1 MVGCSVGLE
10 NLCLDNLDANADGSV
25 VGWGVLVE
33 VLVLLYGFLAVA
45 IIADNHLVTS
55 LETLCVRWNVRED
68 VAGASFMAF
77 GSAAPEII
85 INAVSTIKTV
95 LAVSDGGAAAVAP
108 EDAGEDTDLGIGAI
122 IGSGMIAFTV
132 IPGVCGLAAK
142 EDLALK
148 RRPLARDTGFY
159 SLALALLCY
168 AISDGLV
175 EVHEAAVMVT
185 LYVVY
190 IAIVVFSSG
199 VRRRRRAIPAAQ
211 FLCAIRRRAN
221 SSLTPRVPPPQVRQL
236 YRVRVLGRA
245 PRAKQSFVTQAH
257 IEAESGLQP
266 LGSPAAQAAGLQP
279 PGPGGEDPRP
289 PPMAVATPVA
299 EAEAAGLWDA
309 LPIQPSPM
317 EFSPLDIS
325 ASMMNLKPP
334 EPKETPF
341 TKAVAAL
348 MRAGGVALVPLNL
361 ALKVTCPPCE
371 HDGPH
376 AKWYPVT
383 FAMAFAWVAFLST
396 VISAVVSRWGDL
408 LGVSPAFL
416 GMYIIAVGAEIP
428 DTIQSVTVARRGYG
442 SMAVSNS
449 TGSQIINILIG
460 LGLPW
465 LISTM
470 ASVPVPVHRPAQILQ
485 MAAFQGANVFLYL
498 SLVLFVTWRTWRRGD
513 HSKASLGRRKGAALV
528 ALYVVV
534 LSVYAAINFT

>member
-199 VRRRRRAIPAAQ
+199 VRRRRRAQFSRAQSGAA
-211 FLCAIRRRAN
+211 RAN
-221 SSLTPRVPPPQVRQL
+221 SSPTPRVRPPQVRQL

-266 LGSPAAQAAGLQP
+266 LGSPAAQAPGLQP

-334 EPKETPF
+334 EPKETPL

>member
-199 VRRRRRAIPAAQ
+199 VRRRRRAILAR
-211 FLCAIRRRAN
+211 AIRRGAN
-221 SSLTPRVPPPQVRQL
+221 ISPTPLPPPQVRQL

-266 LGSPAAQAAGLQP
+266 LGSPAAQAPGLQP

>member
-1 MVGCSVGLE
+1 M
-10 NLCLDNLDANADGSV
+10 
-25 VGWGVLVE
+25 
-33 VLVLLYGFLAVA
+33 
-45 IIADNHLVTS
+45 
-55 LETLCVRWNVRED
+55 
-68 VAGASFMAF
+68 
-77 GSAAPEII
+77 
-85 INAVSTIKTV
+85 
-95 LAVSDGGAAAVAP
+95 
-108 EDAGEDTDLGIGAI
+108 
-122 IGSGMIAFTV
+122 
-132 IPGVCGLAAK
+132 
-142 EDLALK
+142 
-148 RRPLARDTGFY
+148 
-159 SLALALLCY
+159 
-168 AISDGLV
+168 
-175 EVHEAAVMVT
+175 
-185 LYVVY
+185 
-190 IAIVVFSSG
+190 
-199 VRRRRRAIPAAQ
+199 
-211 FLCAIRRRAN
+211 
-221 SSLTPRVPPPQVRQL
+221 RQL

-348 MRAGGVALVPLNL
+348 MRAGGIALVPLNL

>member
-199 VRRRRRAIPAAQ
+199 VRRRRRRAIPAAQ
-211 FLCAIRRRAN
+211 LWRAWRAN
-221 SSLTPRVPPPQVRQL
+221 ISLTPRPPPQVRQL

-428 DTIQSVTVARRGYG
+428 DTIQSVTGARRGYG

-460 LGLPW
+460 LGTHAVHDLP
-465 LISTM
+465 
-470 ASVPVPVHRPAQILQ
+470 
-485 MAAFQGANVFLYL
+485 
-498 SLVLFVTWRTWRRGD
+498 
-513 HSKASLGRRKGAALV
+513 
-528 ALYVVV
+528 
-534 LSVYAAINFT
+534 